1 MADVFEILRSDHGD
15 VQLLLAALENSPGHA
30 GGATPAVLRARQAAA
45 GRLVIDTAR
54 HEAAEEEY
62 IWPAVRAQLG
72 HGNQLADQASA
83 QETEIREALARLDKL
98 EAGDDEFDE
107 LLAELIPAAR
117 RHLEFEETQVWPQM
131 RKAFSPLQARELGNK
146 VAAAAGRTAAGRPG
160 GRKPAGSA
168 EAAAGQLNGAVSRRR
183 AAG

>member
-1 MADVFEILRSDHGD
+1 MADLFEILRSDHGD

-30 GGATPAVLRARQAAA
+30 AGATQAVLRARKAAA
-45 GRLVIDTAR
+45 ERLVIDSAR

-83 QETEIREALARLDKL
+83 QEMELMAALARLDKL
-98 EAGDDEFDE
+98 EADDDQFDE
-107 LLAELIPAAR
+107 LLAELIPATR
-117 RHLEFEETQVWPQM
+117 RHLEFEETRIWPEM
-131 RKAFSPLQARELGNK
+131 RTAFSPLQARELGNK
-146 VAAAAGRTAAGRPG
+146 VAEAAERTAAGRPG

-168 EAAAGQLNGAVSRRR
+168 QAAAGKLNGAVSRRR